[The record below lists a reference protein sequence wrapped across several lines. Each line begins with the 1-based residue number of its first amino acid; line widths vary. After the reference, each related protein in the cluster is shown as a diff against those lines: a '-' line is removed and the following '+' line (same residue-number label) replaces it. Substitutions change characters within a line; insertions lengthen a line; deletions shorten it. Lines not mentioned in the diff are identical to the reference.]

1 MANKLTFILADSL
14 ETPIIQFQS
23 SLAELIGF
31 GISCL
36 IAFLA
41 IGSGVMN
48 CTDLHQMIRDK
59 KMVVRKLA
67 LQTAEAYHQREQIK
81 KFAIALNDFKNK
93 MIQLEQFKRNICI
106 AHNIE
111 KFVNDEQLFGLG
123 GSPPEDINPE
133 SYLKQR
139 HQRLIK
145 DMHHQVGQL
154 NHASAVQRDD
164 LESLLHMLEFQKTV
178 LAHTPAIWPV
188 NGWISSQFGFRKS
201 PFTGKREF
209 HKGLD
214 IANRKGSPVIATADG
229 TITFV
234 GRKGSLGNAVI
245 IDHGFGT
252 VTRYAH
258 LDKILCKNGDKVQRS
273 DTIGLVG
280 NSGRST
286 GPHLHYEVHLSGV
299 PVNPTKYFMK

>member
-1 MANKLTFILADSL
+1 MANKLTFILADNL
-14 ETPIIQFQS
+14 GTPIIQFQS

-36 IAFLA
+36 IALLA

-48 CTDLHQMIRDK
+48 YNDLHHKIRDRK
-59 KMVVRKLA
+59 IVARKLA
-67 LQTAEAYHQREQIK
+67 LQTAQVYYQREQIK
-81 KFAIALNDFKNK
+81 EFAIALNDFEKK
-93 MIQLEQFKRNICI
+93 MIQLEQFKRDICI

-111 KFVNDEQLFGLG
+111 EFVNDEQLCGMG
-123 GSPPEDINPE
+123 GSPPEDINRSP
-133 SYLKQR
+133 YFKQR

-145 DMHHQVGQL
+145 DMHHQVEQL

-164 LESLLHMLEFQKTV
+164 LESLLHMLEFQNKV

-188 NGWISSQFGFRKS
+188 KGSISSEFGFRKS

-214 IANRKGSPVIATADG
+214 IANRKGSSVIAPANG
-229 TITFV
+229 TVTFV
-234 GRKGSLGNAVI
+234 GRKGTLGNVVI

-258 LDKILCKNGDKVQRS
+258 LDKMLCRKGDRVQRS

-280 NSGRST
+280 NTGRST

-299 PVNPTKYFMK
+299 PVNPTKYLMK